1 MQAVILA
8 AGEGTRLRPLTYQ
21 TPKPLL
27 KVAGKPILQ
36 YNLEQLAG
44 LVDEAIVVI
53 GYKGDQIKDYFGAQF
68 QGLPM
73 RYVYQEERLGT
84 ANAVAQ
90 VEPLVSGRFLVLM
103 GDNIYHRDDMQ
114 RCLNYDLAALAME
127 VDDPSKYG
135 VFIVE
140 DHVIR
145 DVIEKPEDPV
155 SRLANT
161 GLYVLTKEIFGEIQH
176 LKKTRREEYEFT
188 DALRTLS
195 KKRNIR
201 CVLVSQMWIPI
212 GYKED
217 LERANQLLSGR
228 TG

>member
-27 KVAGKPILQ
+27 KVAGKPIIQ
-36 YNLEQLAG
+36 YNLEQLEG
-44 LVDEAIVVI
+44 LVDEAILVI
-53 GYKGDQIKDYFGAQF
+53 GYKGDQIKDYFGMQF
-68 QGLPM
+68 QGLPI
-73 RYVYQEERLGT
+73 RYVHQKERLGT

-90 VEPLVSGRFLVLM
+90 VEPLVTGRFIVLM
-103 GDNIYHRDDMQ
+103 GDNIYHRDDIQ
-114 RCLNYDLAALAME
+114 RCLDYKLAALAME

-140 DHVIR
+140 DHLIR
-145 DVIEKPEDPV
+145 DVIEKPSEPV

-161 GLYVLTKEIFGEIQH
+161 GLYVLTDEIFDEIKH
-176 LKKTRREEYEFT
+176 LKKTHRAEYEFT

-195 KKRNIR
+195 KKRDIH
-201 CVLVSQMWIPI
+201 CVLVLRMWIPI

-217 LERANQLLSGR
+217 LERANQLLSGQ
-228 TG
+228 TD